1 MYKPEALLSD
11 AIPDLI
17 GLIRIN
23 RAGLEDRLANQHA
36 RFRAESRRADEA
48 ERATQKLQAA
58 IVKATPALQ
67 KLLAVARKDH
77 RTCIG
82 KAGQGRMGKCAVCD
96 AIADVEDW
104 LDIS

>member
-48 ERATQKLQAA
+48 EQTIEKAKAATAKAIPSVQKLISEAG
-58 IVKATPALQ
+58 
-67 KLLAVARKDH
+67 KDH
-77 RTCIG
+77 KKCIG
-82 KAGQGRMGKCAVCD
+82 KAGQGMMGKCPVCD
-96 AIADVEDW
+96 AIAHVEDW
-104 LDIS
+104 LELS